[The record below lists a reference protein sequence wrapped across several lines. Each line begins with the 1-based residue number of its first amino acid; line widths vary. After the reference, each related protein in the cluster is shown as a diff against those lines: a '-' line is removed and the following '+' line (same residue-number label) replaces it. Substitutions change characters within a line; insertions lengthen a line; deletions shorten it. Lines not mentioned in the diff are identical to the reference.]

1 MRYGPHYLLTNTYG
15 FSIIMAVYKKIISP
29 IDLKQ
34 TKGQMEDVLSKAFVQ
49 FYVQKLG
56 VGPKKA
62 RAYIVEDMIIAR
74 LWGRLH
80 PLENFLL
87 KDQKGIELVKDIRKK
102 FQEATFQE
110 LNTIIKS
117 ITGYN
122 VTSYHSDTSTRT
134 GERFE
139 IFILDHN
146 LGDQF
151 ENE

>member
-1 MRYGPHYLLTNTYG
+1 MT
-15 FSIIMAVYKKIISP
+15 FSRIFYIIVAVFYKKIISP
-29 IDLKQ
+29 NDLKQ
-34 TKGQMEDVLSKAFVQ
+34 TQGQMEDALSKAFVQ

-87 KDQKGIELVKDIRKK
+87 KDLKGIELVKEVRKK
-102 FQEATFQE
+102 FSEATFME

-117 ITGYN
+117 ITGCD
-122 VTSYHSDTSTRT
+122 VTSYHSDSSTRT

-139 IFILDHN
+139 IFILNHS

-151 ENE
+151 HEE